1 MIFVQPASNGGT
13 AIATPVTSIN
23 NERPK
28 GGNLLEFERV
38 VGMNEKQLSPSQ
50 VVCLAEFCH
59 FSHTSRGRL
68 SCAMP
73 HAELRSQNV
82 FKVMPNFL

>member
-13 AIATPVTSIN
+13 AIATPVTSII

-38 VGMNEKQLSPSQ
+38 VGMNEK
-50 VVCLAEFCH
+50 
-59 FSHTSRGRL
+59 
-68 SCAMP
+68 
-73 HAELRSQNV
+73 
-82 FKVMPNFL
+82 